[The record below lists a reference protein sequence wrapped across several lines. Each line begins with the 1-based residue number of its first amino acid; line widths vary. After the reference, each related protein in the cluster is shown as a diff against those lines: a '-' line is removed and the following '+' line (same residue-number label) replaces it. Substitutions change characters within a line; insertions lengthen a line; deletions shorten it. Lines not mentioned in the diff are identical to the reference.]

1 MDTRSSIAIVPL
13 ASLDVDIRAARAMG
27 HPSVRRMVR
36 RGHVPRARLLGPLLP
51 SPVGRGGARRVVR
64 ICHGRARK
72 RRYGR

>member
-1 MDTRSSIAIVPL
+1 MSTSVLRDGSP
-13 ASLDVDIRAARAMG
+13 
-27 HPSVRRMVR
+27 VRRMVR
-36 RGHVPRARLLGPLLP
+36 RGHVPRARLLGQLGPLLP